1 MHGVST
7 LDAAEEAMGG
17 NTADLPVEPSGD
29 EGEFTPDY
37 MALVNA
43 QFIWRRHDS
52 IPSLCM

>member
-1 MHGVST
+1 VHGVST

-37 MALVNA
+37 MA